1 MKSAEQDKGLVMI
14 ELAIYEEYR
23 KILNY
28 YVPNNLATK
37 MYKEKKKKKKQDF
50 NINNTVRLGDSD
62 KPFSELDSL
71 ANQK

>member
-14 ELAIYEEYR
+14 ELAIYEEDR

-37 MYKEKKKKKKQDF
+37 
-50 NINNTVRLGDSD
+50 IN
-62 KPFSELDSL
+62 K
-71 ANQK
+71 